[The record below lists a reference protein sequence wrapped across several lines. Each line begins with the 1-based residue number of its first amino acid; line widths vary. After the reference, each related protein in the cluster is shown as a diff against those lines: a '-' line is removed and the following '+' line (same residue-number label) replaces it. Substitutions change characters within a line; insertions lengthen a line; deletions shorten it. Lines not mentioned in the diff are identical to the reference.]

1 ILSMSA
7 HVAGSV
13 NAAADEASSKSTS
26 SDSTASEQ
34 QLNYAELAEF
44 HNRVLFPLAGYDVP
58 MIRLS
63 RATASAGVGTI
74 FARAKRAGN
83 DMDGCDLVTAVFASE
98 DENCRLADDWAKREK
113 ALRKYPALDG
123 IKRTQF
129 LSAVS
134 LYSTADSGHA
144 GGQREDIL
152 NLNLSEYLAAADKL
166 QITFQEVRSEEHTSE
181 LQSR

>member
-1 ILSMSA
+1 MLLSEADTLIILSMSA
-7 HVAGSV
+7 HVAGSI

-63 RATASAGVGTI
+63 RETASAGVGTI
-74 FARAKRAGN
+74 FAHANRSGK
-83 DMDGCDLVTAVFASE
+83 DMDVFDLVTAVFASE
-98 DENCRLADDWAKREK
+98 DENFRLADDWAKREK
-113 ALRKYPALDG
+113 ALRKYPALNG
-123 IKRTQF
+123 ITRTQF

-144 GGQREDIL
+144 GGQREDKIGR
-152 NLNLSEYLAAADKL
+152 AH
-166 QITFQEVRSEEHTSE
+166 V
-181 LQSR
+181 